1 MRPRAPGCPE
11 SPCVTQRIT
20 EPVLAVPAGARSLD
34 LWFACVPGFSYVA
47 PDNWK
52 YDSNDGRN
60 YVLPIA

>member
-1 MRPRAPGCPE
+1 
-11 SPCVTQRIT
+11 
-20 EPVLAVPAGARSLD
+20 VLAVPAGARSLD